1 MPVLLFVPYYAFRAN
16 STVIT
21 NAFHRLP
28 AISKTFELSVRIS
41 ARLPACPSFNSLRGR
56 YHHCYHSFPQMRPIE
71 ESRFRAFLS
80 NPCLRARVKQG
91 ETGEGGRARIDAW
104 NRREGGGGGEGDEGS
119 NGNRQSCFPPL
130 NAWLWVRASIP
141 RGKRD
146 ELCLI
151 LFVG

>member
-16 STVIT
+16 STIIT

-80 NPCLRARVKQG
+80 SLAFVPGWNRVKQVKVAGLESMLGRG
-91 ETGEGGRARIDAW
+91 EKEEEEGRGMKGRMETD
-104 NRREGGGGGEGDEGS
+104 
-119 NGNRQSCFPPL
+119 
-130 NAWLWVRASIP
+130 RAAFHP
-141 RGKRD
+141 
-146 ELCLI
+146 
-151 LFVG
+151 